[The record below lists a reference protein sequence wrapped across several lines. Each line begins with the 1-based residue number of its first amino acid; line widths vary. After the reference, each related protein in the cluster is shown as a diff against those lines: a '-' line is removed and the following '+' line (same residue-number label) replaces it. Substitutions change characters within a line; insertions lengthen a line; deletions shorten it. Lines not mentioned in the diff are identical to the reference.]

1 MNTTKL
7 YTILDKFKRGH
18 YNTKEAH
25 NEIANYLLDQYKEV
39 LDKANEQG
47 YNDGI
52 ERYLNSKKKPKKIVD
67 VSL

>member
-7 YTILDKFKRGH
+7 YTILERFKKGH
-18 YNTKEAH
+18 TNTKETH

-52 ERYLNSKKKPKKIVD
+52 QRFLNTEKKPKKIKEA
-67 VSL
+67 S